1 MRNPLFPIIAAFVAG
16 GIVTG
21 AALSFAQPKPLAAAA
36 DMMSP
41 SQERGGWGHGPGRMM
56 MHRHAE
62 MLRSFALVYTQ
73 QDRAL
78 SPADV
83 QKIAEAFLL
92 WHGNHSWKVTDVAA
106 QPDGAIMFSLATA
119 DGATIAKFTID
130 PHTARVQRVS

>member
-1 MRNPLFPIIAAFVAG
+1 MRHPLFPVIAAFVAG

-21 AALSFAQPKPLAAAA
+21 AALSFAQPKPPTATA
-36 DMMSP
+36 DVMSP
-41 SQERGGWGHGPGRMM
+41 PQERGGWGHGPGAM
-56 MHRHAE
+56 MHRRAE

-78 SPADV
+78 SPSDV

-106 QPDGAIMFSLATA
+106 QPDGAILFSLATA
-119 DGATIAKFTID
+119 DGATIAKFTMD
-130 PHTARVQRVS
+130 PHTARIQRVS